1 MYQKYTK
8 TTADKKK
15 LPLQGSL
22 ILLAEKPGF
31 EPGLRGYRTTPLAG
45 APLQPLEYFSTIKV
59 LIAIFSCLSIISY
72 RKRFVKIFFR
82 LFYNLN
88 VELFARSK

>member
-45 APLQPLEYFSTIKV
+45 APLQPLEYFSIPILNINHDGDYIK
-59 LIAIFSCLSIISY
+59 
-72 RKRFVKIFFR
+72 
-82 LFYNLN
+82 
-88 VELFARSK
+88 